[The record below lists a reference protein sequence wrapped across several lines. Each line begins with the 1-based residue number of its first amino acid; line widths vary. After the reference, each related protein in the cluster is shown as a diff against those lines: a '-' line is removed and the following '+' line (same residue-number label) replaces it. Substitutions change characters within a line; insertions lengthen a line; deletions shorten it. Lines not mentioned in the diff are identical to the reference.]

1 MSNEQL
7 KRDSCPLNYQ
17 GATMAQIFVKLRFQ
31 LCEYAAENYPEN
43 LVEII
48 LVQRKSILVQRKS
61 VASNGSLVAFQPGN
75 IGKQSC

>member
-1 MSNEQL
+1 
-7 KRDSCPLNYQ
+7 
-17 GATMAQIFVKLRFQ
+17 MAQIFVKLRFQ
-31 LCEYAAENYPEN
+31 LWEYEAENYPEK

-75 IGKQSC
+75 IAKQSCQGVLSNQIHENKIHNFF